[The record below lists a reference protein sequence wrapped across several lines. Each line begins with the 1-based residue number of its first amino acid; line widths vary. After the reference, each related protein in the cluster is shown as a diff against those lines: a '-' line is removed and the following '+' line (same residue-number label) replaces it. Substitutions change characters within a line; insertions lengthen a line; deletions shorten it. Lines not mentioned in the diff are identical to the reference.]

1 MDSPTVRKTMSQ
13 DNLESREYPALST
26 PILTM
31 NEPPKGLTSHQG
43 LIRRLK
49 LIEFT
54 EEDQHDG
61 VMAENFMEKWG
72 VSERGRVKMGS
83 RLWSLRHLGG
93 WIIWAI
99 IDDPDLLLE
108 DRVKVAEKLLRRA
121 FITADLDYDDS
132 ILSDIRVYEPLSTE
146 DIAMDELDRIR
157 LMIHERVNRESK
169 TKIRRVG
176 DGVYSDEYRDRPE
189 DRVRD
194 VAEAEVIPWLKVK
207 RIKDE
212 EMYIITKDITR
223 DIREELGVSMTLA
236 ELGRRLDK
244 AITDADVEYGSV
256 RVNNVKGYMRAV
268 KIPEEAFLDWVL
280 QRIRDKN
287 E

>member
-1 MDSPTVRKTMSQ
+1 M
-13 DNLESREYPALST
+13 
-26 PILTM
+26 
-31 NEPPKGLTSHQG
+31 
-43 LIRRLK
+43 
-49 LIEFT
+49 
-54 EEDQHDG
+54 
-61 VMAENFMEKWG
+61 
-72 VSERGRVKMGS
+72 
-83 RLWSLRHLGG
+83 
-93 WIIWAI
+93 
-99 IDDPDLLLE
+99 
-108 DRVKVAEKLLRRA
+108 
-121 FITADLDYDDS
+121 
-132 ILSDIRVYEPLSTE
+132 
-146 DIAMDELDRIR
+146 
-157 LMIHERVNRESK
+157 
-169 TKIRRVG
+169 
-176 DGVYSDEYRDRPE
+176 
-189 DRVRD
+189 
-194 VAEAEVIPWLKVK
+194 KVK